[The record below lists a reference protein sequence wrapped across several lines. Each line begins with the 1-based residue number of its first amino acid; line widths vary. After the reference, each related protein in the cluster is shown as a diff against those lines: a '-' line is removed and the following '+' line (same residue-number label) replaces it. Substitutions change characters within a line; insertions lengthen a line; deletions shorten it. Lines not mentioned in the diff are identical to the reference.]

1 MGSSSISTRGRLESA
16 RAIITRWRWAEV
28 SEATMARASI
38 GRPRSAKIARV
49 RASMRAAVDEDALAE
64 AGAAGEDVLGDGEL
78 LEDLDL
84 LRHVDDAGG
93 GGVGGRGEADRL
105 AGEDDLAGE
114 GAGGMH
120 AVQDLDQRRLAGAVL
135 AEERVDLAG
144 AHRDVDAAQRRHAAE
159 ALGDAADLRAS
170 GSVMA
175 SPRLRRS
182 RGDRRPGGGWPTG
195 RRCRGSCSRGRGRR
209 R

>member
-1 MGSSSISTRGRLESA
+1 M
-16 RAIITRWRWAEV
+16 
-28 SEATMARASI
+28 
-38 GRPRSAKIARV
+38 ARV
-49 RASMRAAVDEDALAE
+49 RALERPAVDEEALAE

-114 GAGGMH
+114 GAGGMN
-120 AVQDLDQRRLAGAVL
+120 AVEDLDQRRLAGAVL

-144 AHRDVDAAQRRHAAE
+144 AYLDVDPAQGRDAAE
-159 ALGDAADLRAS
+159 ALGDAA
-170 GSVMA
+170 G
-175 SPRLRRS
+175 
-182 RGDRRPGGGWPTG
+182 
-195 RRCRGSCSRGRGRR
+195 CSAGRGAPG
-209 R
+209 